1 MNNTNV
7 LLQAVIFLLTNV
19 VFFISSASI
28 PTQCKIPS
36 DLKVQYEKLS
46 SAAIGNNFFLP
57 AEMAPTG
64 SNQQV
69 LTEGDKSCPTTSSS
83 TDIIRERSTCPW
95 YLKITHNST
104 YYPPSRTEAVCRC
117 TGCLDSDGNHQC
129 VMVYTPMT
137 VLKRTTECVDGL
149 YVYKPSVIDVST
161 ACVCARKIDVINEG
175 NGEYYE
181 S

>member
-1 MNNTNV
+1 MNTTNV

-19 VFFISSASI
+19 VLFISSASI
-28 PTQCKIPS
+28 PTQCKIPK

-57 AEMAPTG
+57 AEIAPAG
-64 SNQQV
+64 SDQQE
-69 LTEGDKSCPTTSSS
+69 LTEGDKTCPTSPVS

-104 YYPPSRTEAVCRC
+104 YFPPSRTEVVCRC
-117 TGCLDSDGNHQC
+117 TDCLDSDSNHQC
-129 VMVYTPMT
+129 VMVYTPTT
-137 VLKRTTECVDGL
+137 VLKRTVECIDGL
-149 YVYKPSVIDVST
+149 YVYQPSVIHVAT
-161 ACVCARKIDVINEG
+161 ACVCARKIDIISGG
-175 NGEYYE
+175 NGDEYE